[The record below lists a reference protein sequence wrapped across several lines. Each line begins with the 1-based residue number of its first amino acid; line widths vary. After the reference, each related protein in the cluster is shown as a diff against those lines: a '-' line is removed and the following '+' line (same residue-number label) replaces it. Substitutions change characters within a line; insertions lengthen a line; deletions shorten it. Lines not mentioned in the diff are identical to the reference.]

1 MKKVAI
7 FALTV
12 LVMSGSVLSAQSYGN
27 SYPSGGS
34 SNPISYPSSS
44 PQNPNNQ
51 MQQARIDDRINVS
64 QPGNPSPVGKPTYNS
79 PSSQSAP
86 STNPQPSSVTPE
98 GTQVYSQWSNGPF
111 YADGSTMSPN
121 IPVQQQQHNAN
132 ASANSIR
139 TDANNV
145 NAAIS
150 NEAVTTRVR
159 TVLKNDTALS
169 NSAKAIQVSVNEGK
183 VTLSGVVVSDA
194 EKNKVESMIRQVNGV
209 KTVINRL
216 VVSSSTSR

>member
-12 LVMSGSVLSAQSYGN
+12 LVMGGSVLSAQSYGN

-64 QPGNPSPVGKPTYNS
+64 QPGNPNPVGKPTYNS
-79 PSSQSAP
+79 PSSPSAP
-86 STNPQPSSVTPE
+86 AANPQPSSVTPE

-121 IPVQQQQHNAN
+121 IPVQQQHQNPN
-132 ASANSIR
+132 MNNMR

-169 NSAKAIQVSVNEGK
+169 NSAKNIQVSVNEGK
-183 VTLSGVVVSDA
+183 VTLSGVVISDA

-216 VVSSSTSR
+216 VVSSATSR